1 MNAKEIWD
9 LANEIG
15 SQFEAVREAIAEL
28 RKKLEDATTK
38 LVNKDAIDA
47 AQYGICGKQPSATQV
62 FAAINLAQAI
72 DKVHAAE
79 WSFGGEFNG
88 AKHEALNAI
97 VALSREEA
105 EKAAKE
111 ADEKN
116 A

>member
-15 SQFEAVREAIAEL
+15 NQFEAVREAIAEL

-47 AQYGICGKQPSATQV
+47 AQYSICGKQPSATQV
-62 FAAINLAQAI
+62 FAAIHLAQGI
-72 DKVHAAE
+72 KKVHDAE
-79 WSFGGEFNG
+79 WSFGGAFDG
-88 AKHEALNAI
+88 AREEVLSAI